1 MSFSVHT
8 FETNP
13 KGNLGFAFHQ
23 KVGEGQDLYFLAKFD
38 EETAD
43 PQNIAESIFGAIVDY
58 FESST
63 TPNAYDKFEEALKM
77 ANQEAK
83 KVERSFSKTPEIIV
97 AFFDFHHLYLTQAG
111 LSEAYL
117 VRGESV
123 SQISELPENSKDLF
137 LNILSGQVAIE
148 DVVIF
153 ASHRI
158 LRTVTANQLADM
170 FSQQTY
176 SDAVSALR
184 HKLSTDSEEDTL
196 VSVIGIGK
204 QEGSL
209 AAGFLSKMMLKKDPV
224 ENATVSSENSNKEK
238 EEVIKEESEFIE
250 AVRDEDFQDED
261 FQVDDLDDFE
271 EAVIERKPIERL
283 PQTNFLDRMKKIKF
297 NKNLLLVLGIVV
309 VLCAVILFV
318 KLSDFETEEK
328 IALRESLSI
337 SREALQQAE
346 MFLIQGERES
356 AKEALAKAESAAQKI
371 LKSKTEYFRS
381 DARVMLSDIEE
392 KQFQVENAKKST
404 PNLVADLGV
413 KNDNLD
419 SVGLLALKGNL
430 FVHDLKKVYKTV
442 RNHVEKGLPV
452 SEKETILAGVARED
466 QNTLLLLTDAPR
478 IVEYSDGLVTPMR
491 TDDDNWKRGIDIKNY
506 GRYAYVLSPVENQIW
521 KYERRRANYG
531 AATNYSQGADLSRA
545 VSFTIDGSIYILSD
559 DGTIQKIFRG
569 EKQDYDFKD
578 LPSVSFSG
586 KNLKIYTNQN
596 LDFIYVLDPNNERIL
611 VFVKN
616 DRFAQYK
623 KQILFD
629 LPDARDFVVDETG
642 QKASIVTKD
651 KIYEFSL

>member
-38 EETAD
+38 EVTTD

-58 FESST
+58 FEEST
-63 TPNAYDKFEEALKM
+63 ITNAYDKFEEALKM
-77 ANQEAK
+77 ANYASK
-83 KVERSFSKTPEIIV
+83 KVAKSFNKTPEIIV
-97 AFFDFHHLYLTQAG
+97 AFFDFHHLYLTQSG

-123 SQISELPENSKDLF
+123 SQISEIPENSQDLF
-137 LNILSGQVAIE
+137 LNILSGQVAID

-170 FSQQTY
+170 FSQQSY

-204 QEGSL
+204 QENPS
-209 AAGFLSKMMLKKDPV
+209 AAGFLSKIVSKKEPV
-224 ENATVSSENSNKEK
+224 VEEAKEKKVVSENAE
-238 EEVIKEESEFIE
+238 IKKQKSIESDTEY
-250 AVRDEDFQDED
+250 DEDFQDEI
-261 FQVDDLDDFE
+261 LDDFDE
-271 EAVIERKPIERL
+271 EPIEE
-283 PQTNFLDRMKKIKF
+283 KKIKRVPSKNIFNQLKKLKF
-297 NKNLLLVLGIVV
+297 NKNLLLILGIVS
-309 VLCAVILFV
+309 VLCVVILFV
-318 KLSDFETEEK
+318 KLSDFESEEK
-328 IALRESLSI
+328 IMLRESLSI

-346 MFLIQGERES
+346 NFLIQGERES
-356 AKEALAKAESAAQKI
+356 AKEALAKAEEAAQKI

-392 KQFQVENAKKST
+392 KQFQVENAKKSM

-413 KNDNLD
+413 KNDDLD
-419 SVGLLALKGNL
+419 AVGLLELKGNL

-442 RNHVEKGLPV
+442 RNHVEKGLPI

-466 QNTLLLLTDAPR
+466 QNSLLILTDAPR
-478 IVEYSDGLVTPMR
+478 IVEYTDGLITPMR
-491 TDDDNWKRGIDIKNY
+491 TDDENWKRGIDIKNY
-506 GRYAYVLSPVENQIW
+506 GRYAYILSPVENQIW

-545 VSFTIDGSIYILSD
+545 VSFTIDGSIYVLSD

-578 LPSVSFSG
+578 LPSVPFNG

-642 QKASIVTKD
+642 QKASVVTKD